1 MPQRIPGCCFYTFC
15 DFYYKLPSE
24 FMVYSFPSPCG
35 QVLPA
40 FEENGLYFKLLIW
53 MPDFHLR
60 VDNVKF
66 VGNIICEPK
75 QSFIDK

>member
-1 MPQRIPGCCFYTFC
+1 
-15 DFYYKLPSE
+15 
-24 FMVYSFPSPCG
+24 MVYSFPSPCG